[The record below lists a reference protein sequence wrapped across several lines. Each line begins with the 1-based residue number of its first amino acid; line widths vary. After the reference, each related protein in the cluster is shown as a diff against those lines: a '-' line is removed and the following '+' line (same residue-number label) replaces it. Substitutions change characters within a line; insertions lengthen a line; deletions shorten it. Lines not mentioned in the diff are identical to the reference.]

1 MRRKNLNAD
10 QWLYTTAAF
19 CLVVRSLVAPGLM
32 VVGGAEGFASLSL
45 VLCPSQNTSLDFD
58 QLSSIVRHYRHGLQ
72 SHHEHQRNTDA
83 ALDAG
88 VHLVSLDSSCGLWA

>member
-32 VVGGAEGFASLSL
+32 VVGGAEGEGRRNKSAVRESGRISELKCLELFEGIVPGFA
-45 VLCPSQNTSLDFD
+45 VMQQNLK
-58 QLSSIVRHYRHGLQ
+58 Q
-72 SHHEHQRNTDA
+72 
-83 ALDAG
+83 
-88 VHLVSLDSSCGLWA
+88 HLVKVSRGWRAILQAGC